1 MIINLTKDTFQK
13 EVLESD
19 VPVLVDFWAPWCGH
33 CINLAPTIDQIAEEY
48 DGKVKVCKLNTDDE
62 QEIALQYGI
71 MSLPTV
77 AKFENGEIKAKN
89 YGCASKGCTD
99 CSARTL
105 RVV

>member
-1 MIINLTKDTFQK
+1 MALEITDNNFK
-13 EVLESD
+13 EILAEGK
-19 VPVLVDFWAPWCGH
+19 PVVIDFWAPWCGH

-77 AKFENGEIKAKN
+77 AKFENGEIKAKTM
-89 YGCASKGCTD
+89 GALPKAALIAQLG
-99 CSARTL
+99 L
-105 RVV
+105 

>member
-1 MIINLTKDTFQK
+1 MIINLSKDTFQK

-33 CINLAPTIDQIAEEY
+33 CVNLAPTIDELVEEY
-48 DGKVKVCKLNTDDE
+48 AGKVKVCKLNTDDE

-77 AKFENGEIKAKN
+77 AKFEGGEIKAKTM
-89 YGCASKGCTD
+89 GALPKAALIAQLG
-99 CSARTL
+99 L
-105 RVV
+105 

>member
-1 MIINLTKDTFQK
+1 MIINLSKDTFQK

-33 CINLAPTIDQIAEEY
+33 CVNLAPTIDELAEEY
-48 DGKVKVCKLNTDDE
+48 AGKVKVCKLNTDDE

-77 AKFENGEIKAKN
+77 AKFEGGEIKAKTM
-89 YGCASKGCTD
+89 GALPKAALIAQLG
-99 CSARTL
+99 L
-105 RVV
+105 

>member
-33 CINLAPTIDQIAEEY
+33 CINLAPTMDQIADEY

-62 QEIALQYGI
+62 QEIALQYGV

-77 AKFENGEIKAKN
+77 IKFEGGEIKAKTM
-89 YGCASKGCTD
+89 GALPKAALIAQLG
-99 CSARTL
+99 L
-105 RVV
+105 

>member
-48 DGKVKVCKLNTDDE
+48 DGKVKVCKLQHRRRAGN
-62 QEIALQYGI
+62 
-71 MSLPTV
+71 
-77 AKFENGEIKAKN
+77 
-89 YGCASKGCTD
+89 
-99 CSARTL
+99 RTAV
-105 RVV
+105 RYHESPDRCQI

>member
-33 CINLAPTIDQIAEEY
+33 CVNLAPTIDQIADEY
-48 DGKVKVCKLNTDDE
+48 DGKVKVCKLNTDEE

-77 AKFENGEIKAKN
+77 AKFEGGEIVAKTMGALPKAALIAQL
-89 YGCASKGCTD
+89 G
-99 CSARTL
+99 L
-105 RVV
+105 

>member
-33 CINLAPTIDQIAEEY
+33 CVNLAPTIDQLAEEY

-62 QEIALQYGI
+62 QEIALQYGV

-77 AKFENGEIKAKN
+77 AKFEGGEITAKTMGALPKAALVQQL
-89 YGCASKGCTD
+89 G
-99 CSARTL
+99 L
-105 RVV
+105 

>member
-1 MIINLTKDTFQK
+1 MIINLSKDTFQK

-33 CINLAPTIDQIAEEY
+33 CINLAPTIDQLAEEY
-48 DGKVKVCKLNTDDE
+48 AGKVKVCKLNTDDE

-77 AKFENGEIKAKN
+77 AKFEGGEIKAKTM
-89 YGCASKGCTD
+89 GALPKAALIAQLG
-99 CSARTL
+99 L
-105 RVV
+105 